1 MYHTSAKLT
10 FGGGEKNI
18 WGYKKLQ
25 GAPKSFRG
33 RQKAYKKNRK
43 YSGDLFF
50 FFLSFFFFF
59 KKTVKNLYFVG
70 APIISAGGRRMVN
83 MVNVTP
89 LPGTKITRLKYF
101 MKLLINYPIIN
112 TYNIL

>member
-25 GAPKSFRG
+25 G
-33 RQKAYKKNRK
+33 RQKASGGAKKLQGAQEAYKKNRK
-43 YSGDLFF
+43 NSGDLFF
-50 FFLSFFFFF
+50 FFFFLGDS
-59 KKTVKNLYFVG
+59 KKLLCRGAKNF
-70 APIISAGGRRMVN
+70 SRGRRMEN

-89 LPGTKITRLKYF
+89 LWSIRP
-101 MKLLINYPIIN
+101 
-112 TYNIL
+112 